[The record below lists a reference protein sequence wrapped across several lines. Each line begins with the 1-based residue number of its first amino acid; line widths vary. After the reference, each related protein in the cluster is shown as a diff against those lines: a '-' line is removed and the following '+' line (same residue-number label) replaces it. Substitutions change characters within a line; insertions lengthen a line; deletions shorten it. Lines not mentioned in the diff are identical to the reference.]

1 MSTVAEIK
9 EAVFELPVPQAVALI
24 DQLDEYRDALMASRR
39 TLELLDQQEN
49 DDRDQ
54 WLGD

>member
-1 MSTVAEIK
+1 MSTIAEIK
-9 EAVFELPVPQAVALI
+9 EAVFELSPPQAVTLI